1 VKNSPARMFQ
11 WAMDQ
16 CGFVVARRS
25 DYYSPLPSRRRLQST
40 RGRWDK
46 PSSLLG
52 VDYDLAGMKGTLAE
66 LVALYQEEFLELMPY
81 EEALQ
86 LGFGPGY
93 PRLDAMV
100 LYAMLRLKRPKRY
113 VEVGSGLST
122 YYASL
127 AAERNA
133 REGSPM
139 RITCVE
145 PYPFEA
151 LWAIPEIRVLE
162 QEVQDVGVELFTSLG
177 RNDVLFID
185 SSHIVRLDGDVPF
198 LFLEVLPAMAPG
210 TVIHVHDIPFPYHGP
225 HPAAYWI
232 YESVWPMW
240 WNESML
246 LHALLCGSNQFAV
259 TLSAPLIRHH
269 DEAFLRRMVTGY
281 RGIEEEPNTFSSI
294 WIERV

>member
-1 VKNSPARMFQ
+1 M
-11 WAMDQ
+11 
-16 CGFVVARRS
+16 
-25 DYYSPLPSRRRLQST
+25 
-40 RGRWDK
+40 RGIE
-46 PSSLLG
+46 
-52 VDYDLAGMKGTLAE
+52 YDLAGMKGTLAD
-66 LVALYQEEFLELMPY
+66 LLALYQEEFLELTPY
-81 EEALQ
+81 EEVLQ
-86 LGFGPGY
+86 RGFGHGY
-93 PRLDAMV
+93 PRVDAMV
-100 LYAMLRLKRPKRY
+100 LYAMLRWKRPKRY

-127 AAERNA
+127 AAERNE

-151 LWAIPEIRVLE
+151 LWAIPEIRVLQ

-210 TVIHVHDIPFPYHGP
+210 AVIHVHDIPFPYHGP
-225 HPAAYWI
+225 HPAEYWI
-232 YESVWPMW
+232 YECVWPMW

-246 LHALLCGSNQFAV
+246 LHALLCGSSQFAV
-259 TLSAPLIRHH
+259 TLSAPLIRHY
-269 DEAFLRRMVTGY
+269 DEGFLRRVVSDY
-281 RGIEEEPNTFSSI
+281 RGVDTEPNTFSSI